1 MLIIMILWLALV
13 LAGFIWAY
21 MLLGHGQFWRADQRL
36 DKAHPTPHKLRKRG
50 DDYPTVIALVP
61 ARNEAD
67 VIAKS
72 VQSLQAQNYPG
83 SLSIVVADD
92 ASEDGTGDVVR
103 SLPKDARSLDVVQ
116 GTGPE
121 AGWSGK
127 LFALEQA
134 RRAAMSK
141 HGAPD
146 YWWLVDADIAHDRK
160 ALTRL
165 VAQAQGEGADLVS
178 TMVRLRDEG
187 FWPGLMIPAFVFFFQ
202 MLYPFRW
209 INRPEHSMA
218 GAAGGCVLVRAEML
232 ERVGGFASYRDA
244 LIDDC
249 TLAKRVQ
256 EAGGSLWLGLSQSQQ
271 SIRPYQGLGEIWRM
285 VRRSAFTQLQYSTLQ
300 LIGSCLG
307 MVLVFMVAPLAAIT
321 GLLTAQWGLM
331 LTGMVVWGMMA
342 AAYMPM
348 LTWFGRSRLAAFLLP
363 GVAFFYTLM
372 TLDSARRHWLGQG
385 GTWKGR
391 HQAGKQQLVGQK

>member
-13 LAGFIWAY
+13 LAGCIWLY
-21 MLLGHGQFWRADQRL
+21 LLLGHGQFWRADQRL
-36 DKAHPTPHKLRKRG
+36 DSTHPTPHTLQPRDGR
-50 DDYPTVIALVP
+50 YPTVTALVP

-67 VIAKS
+67 VIATS
-72 VQSLQAQNYPG
+72 IQSIQAQNYPG
-83 SLSIVVADD
+83 RLSIVVTDD
-92 ASEDGTGDVVR
+92 ASVDGTGDALRRLPAGPR
-103 SLPKDARSLDVVQ
+103 SIDVVP

-121 AGWSGK
+121 TGWSGK

-134 RRAAMSK
+134 RRTAVSK
-141 HGAPD
+141 HGQTD
-146 YWWLVDADIAHDRK
+146 YWWLVDADIAHDSE

-165 VAQAQGEGADLVS
+165 VAHAQGEGRDLVS

-209 INRPEHSMA
+209 VNRPEHPMA
-218 GAAGGCVLVRAEML
+218 GAAGGCVLLRAEMM
-232 ERVGGFASYRDA
+232 ERVGGFARYRDA

-249 TLAKRVQ
+249 TLARRVQ
-256 EAGGSLWLGLSQSQQ
+256 EAGGSLWLGLSQSQH
-271 SIRPYQGLGEIWRM
+271 SVRPYRGLGEIWRM
-285 VRRSAFTQLQYSTLQ
+285 VRRTAFTQLDYSLLQ

-321 GLLTAQWGLM
+321 GLVTAQWPLMVAGLI
-331 LTGMVVWGMMA
+331 VWGLIA
-342 AAYMPM
+342 VAYMPM
-348 LTWFGRSRLAAFLLP
+348 LHWFGRARLAAFLLP
-363 GVAFFYTLM
+363 VVAFFYTAM
-372 TLDSARRHWLGQG
+372 TVDSARRHWLGRG

-391 HQAGKQQLVGQK
+391 HQAG